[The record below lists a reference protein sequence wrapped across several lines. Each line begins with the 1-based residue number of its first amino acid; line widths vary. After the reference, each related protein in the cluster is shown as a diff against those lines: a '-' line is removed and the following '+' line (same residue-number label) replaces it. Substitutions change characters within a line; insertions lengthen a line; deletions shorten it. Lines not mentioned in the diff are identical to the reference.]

1 MRTDTK
7 NYLLSSLAFVITIF
21 FYYFIIYIMEQ
32 LNADRSTV
40 YAVLMS
46 CVVVNL
52 LNVIG
57 PEYLARAR
65 RYRIEEEIKTERALR
80 KLAGE

>member
-1 MRTDTK
+1 
-7 NYLLSSLAFVITIF
+7 
-21 FYYFIIYIMEQ
+21 MEQ
-32 LNADRSTV
+32 LNADKSTV

-65 RYRIEEEIKTERALR
+65 RYRIEEEIKIERALR